1 MSSGHGM
8 WKTEEA
14 AQFLG
19 VAAQT
24 MNKWRCHKQGP
35 KYVKLGSYIWYR
47 EEDLRE
53 WIEASVITPSKSE

>member
-1 MSSGHGM
+1 M

-14 AQFLG
+14 AAFLG

-24 MNKWRCHKQGP
+24 MNKWRCKDQGP
-35 KYVKLGSYIWYR
+35 KYVKIAHSVWYR

-53 WIEASVITPSKSE
+53 WIAQSVITPAKSE